1 MQRRIVTILA
11 LCLTAGLA
19 ACSEDEPGG
28 LPEPPTEL
36 SAELD
41 ASSGVVLTW
50 NDAGDEQK
58 YVVKR
63 QAVGVDSGFV
73 VIAELPADTVE
84 YKDNKVTSGKTYRY
98 QVLSENPYGESASE
112 EATIDVP

>member
-1 MQRRIVTILA
+1 MRRRIVTTLA

-28 LPEPPTEL
+28 LPDPPTEL

-41 ASSGVVLTW
+41 ASIGVVLTW
-50 NDAGDEQK
+50 NDADEEK
-58 YVVKR
+58 NYVVQR
-63 QAVGVDSGFV
+63 QAVGIDSGFV
-73 VIAELPADTVE
+73 VIAELPADTVT